1 MAVEKIE
8 GHSRPLKILCVTTSF
23 PDASG
28 DPAGFFVYQLAEAL
42 SRQKTHV
49 SVLTPGGIRLTT
61 AWPQTLDVLRFRYA
75 PRPWQVLAQMPGGI
89 PVALNQNRLNYF
101 LVPPFMAAFTGHLT
115 TMARKCD
122 VILANWAI
130 CGAMA
135 GWLTALHKKLI
146 ITVLR
151 GSDVHAEDENN
162 SKSFL
167 LRAAFKRSQ
176 AVVCVGAEIY
186 ERLKKTISAPEKLF
200 HIPNGIHEQFFRLD
214 LPKPAPMI
222 RLLFVGSL
230 IPRKGV
236 DVLLKA
242 LAELRALNLHLTVI
256 GQGPLEQSLMDL
268 SRSLG
273 LKKTVTFEGTVPPGE
288 SMAKLM
294 NQSHIL
300 VLPSHHEGRPNVV
313 IEAMA
318 AGRPVVGSDIHG
330 IRECLDQSGA
340 GILFPDNDASSLA
353 SAIKSLIDRPA
364 RIAELGRKAREWV
377 LSQGLTWDN
386 TARQYMDLI
395 RRVTSV
401 RHT

>member
-1 MAVEKIE
+1 M
-8 GHSRPLKILCVTTSF
+8 
-23 PDASG
+23 
-28 DPAGFFVYQLAEAL
+28 
-42 SRQKTHV
+42 
-49 SVLTPGGIRLTT
+49 
-61 AWPQTLDVLRFRYA
+61 
-75 PRPWQVLAQMPGGI
+75 
-89 PVALNQNRLNYF
+89 
-101 LVPPFMAAFTGHLT
+101 
-115 TMARKCD
+115 
-122 VILANWAI
+122 
-130 CGAMA
+130 
-135 GWLTALHKKLI
+135 
-146 ITVLR
+146 
-151 GSDVHAEDENN
+151 
-162 SKSFL
+162 
-167 LRAAFKRSQ
+167 
-176 AVVCVGAEIY
+176 VCVGAEIY

-364 RIAELGRKAREWV
+364 RIAELGGKAREWV

>member
-1 MAVEKIE
+1 MDGEKTE
-8 GHSRPLKILCVTTSF
+8 GHSGPLKILCVTTSF
-23 PDASG
+23 PNASG

-42 SRQKTHV
+42 SRQKTRV
-49 SVLTPGGIRLTT
+49 SVLTPGGIRWTPP
-61 AWPQTLDVLRFRYA
+61 WPQSLDVLRFRYA
-75 PRPWQVLAQMPGGI
+75 PRPWQILAQMPGGI
-89 PVALNQNRLNYF
+89 PVALNQNRLNY
-101 LVPPFMAAFTGHLT
+101 LLLPPFMTAFAGHLA
-115 TMARKCD
+115 TMVRKCD

-135 GWLTALHKKLI
+135 GWLGAFHKKGI

-151 GSDVHAEDENN
+151 GSDVKIENEDSSE
-162 SKSFL
+162 SFL

-176 AVVCVGAEIY
+176 AVVCVGAKICEQ
-186 ERLKKTISAPEKLF
+186 LKKTVSAPEKLF

-214 LPKPAPMI
+214 LPEPAPMI

-230 IPRKGV
+230 IPRKGM

-242 LAELRALNLHLTVI
+242 LAELRHLNLHLTVT
-256 GQGPLEQSLMDL
+256 GQGPLEQPLMDL
-268 SRSLG
+268 SRTLG
-273 LKKTVTFEGTVPPGE
+273 LKKTVTFQGAVSPGE

-318 AGRPVVGSDIHG
+318 AARPVIGSDIHG

-340 GILFPDNDASSLA
+340 GILFPDNDARALA
-353 SAIKSLIDRPA
+353 SAIQSLIDRPTQ
-364 RIAELGRKAREWV
+364 IAELGRKAREWV

-386 TARQYMDLI
+386 TARRYMELI
-395 RRVTSV
+395 RRVTNM